1 VSVAIPGGQTIPF
14 SLSVPADAGNGI
26 TTMDLVP
33 KGLQVRS
40 VRALA
45 AKANVVIDLYV
56 SNSGTTDSDRP
67 RQSAMSIAN
76 YILNKIPG

>member
-1 VSVAIPGGQTIPF
+1 VTIPGGQAIPF

-26 TTMDLVP
+26 TTMDLAP

-45 AKANVVIDLYV
+45 AKANVIIDLYV
-56 SNSGTTDSDRP
+56 SNSGTTDSNRP
-67 RQSAMSIAN
+67 RQSAVSIAN